1 MKIAVLMWFDDPVSY
16 YGRNCYKINKA
27 YCDKYN
33 YDLIKSSV
41 RTYGDKHYN
50 ATPPRNP
57 HWERF
62 PLILRH
68 IEKYDYVFWI
78 DADAFFYF
86 DSPCIEKIINE
97 YDNKEILFSADH
109 SQLSPPAINSGVL
122 ILKNTRR
129 VIDIVKK
136 WAYSEDLKNKY
147 CGYKYQ
153 NGFLCPKINW
163 IEDQGLIRGFVK
175 DNVDGINSISKI
187 IPYLRLQHYLP
198 EEKKAMVNLK
208 NQPYI
213 MHFAGRPDIRYKES
227 RNYLRLLQK
236 KGLVPQ

>member
-1 MKIAVLMWFDDPVSY
+1 M
-16 YGRNCYKINKA
+16 
-27 YCDKYN
+27 
-33 YDLIKSSV
+33 
-41 RTYGDKHYN
+41 
-50 ATPPRNP
+50 
-57 HWERF
+57 
-62 PLILRH
+62 
-68 IEKYDYVFWI
+68 
-78 DADAFFYF
+78 
-86 DSPCIEKIINE
+86 
-97 YDNKEILFSADH
+97 
-109 SQLSPPAINSGVL
+109 
-122 ILKNTRR
+122 
-129 VIDIVKK
+129 
-136 WAYSEDLKNKY
+136 DLKNKY
-147 CGYKYQ
+147 CGHKYQ

-175 DNVDGINSISKI
+175 DNVDDINSISKI